1 MARRTPEK
9 TSKDAWRKRYYKDN
23 HMSLVDDHLLMQL
36 EQKLVELHI
45 CAKRIND
52 PSLTRIYN
60 DLNLYAAAMLGKSTD
75 FNLQKERL
83 PEDKDGIFSNALM
96 PMAGLTK

>member
-1 MARRTPEK
+1 MPRNTEKK
-9 TSKDAWRKRYYKDN
+9 TSKDAWRKRYYQDN
-23 HMSLVDDHLLMQL
+23 HMSLVHDSLLMQT
-36 EQKLVELHI
+36 ELKVRELGI

-60 DLNLYAAAMLGKSTD
+60 DLNQYAALLLGKVAD

-83 PEDKDGIFSNALM
+83 PEDKDGIFSSGILPAKSLS
-96 PMAGLTK
+96 K

>member
-1 MARRTPEK
+1 MPRRTEGK
-9 TSKDAWRKRYYKDN
+9 TAKDAWKKRYYQDN
-23 HMSLVDDHLLMQL
+23 HTSVVADSLLMQN
-36 EQKLVELHI
+36 EMKVRELGI

-60 DLNLYAAAMLGKSTD
+60 DLNQYAALLLGKVAD

-83 PEDKDGIFSNALM
+83 PEDKDGIFSNAVMSAKILS
-96 PMAGLTK
+96 K

>member
-1 MARRTPEK
+1 MSGRTQGK
-9 TSKDAWRKRYYKDN
+9 TTKDAWRKRYYQDN
-23 HMSLVDDHLLMQL
+23 HMSLVHDNLLMQT
-36 EQKLVELHI
+36 EMKVRELGI

-60 DLNLYAAAMLGKSTD
+60 DLNQYAALLLGKVAD

-83 PEDKDGIFSNALM
+83 PEDKDGIFSTGVM
-96 PMAGLTK
+96 PAPNSIK

>member
-1 MARRTPEK
+1 MARTTQKK
-9 TSKDAWRKRYYKDN
+9 TTKDAWRKRYYQDN
-23 HMSLVDDHLLMQL
+23 HMSLVDDHLLLQVEM
-36 EQKLVELHI
+36 KLVELQL

-60 DLNLYAAAMLGKSTD
+60 DLNQYSAMMSGKTAD

-83 PEDKDGIFSNALM
+83 PEDIDGVFTSAFIPPQVLI
-96 PMAGLTK
+96 K